1 MGDGEPDFEG
11 TTLESASVFTPEVM
25 RQDGQNRIARTG
37 VQSGVAGALIVVGLW
52 VAHQAG
58 WRGDMPPEVVAA
70 SGFLLTTL
78 GAWFTNRS
86 RLRGEA

>member
-1 MGDGEPDFEG
+1 MSE
-11 TTLESASVFTPEVM
+11 LFTPEQI

-52 VAHQAG
+52 VAHQVG
-58 WRGDMPPEVVAA
+58 WHGEMPAEVVAS

-78 GAWFTNRS
+78 GSWWTNRAK
-86 RLRGEA
+86 LRGES